1 MSQHLESLAV
11 GDEME
16 VKGPLGHFH
25 YLGRNRR
32 VLTLRLLCMP
42 ERSREWCING
52 MRGDLTLLA

>member
-42 ERSREWCING
+42 ERSREWCIMACEG
-52 MRGDLTLLA
+52 I